1 MTTITH
7 DYVTLKSA
15 CAGELNVLY
24 HLITDD
30 EQWTQFNGPYF
41 PYQTPTIQEFE
52 NGLFR
57 RLCLGDDMLLI
68 MVGDKP
74 VGSVSYYWECEATRW
89 LEMGIIL
96 YDPSSWCHG
105 LGRKALIAWIDHL
118 FESLDIE
125 RVGLTTWSGNPRM
138 MSCAERLGLKQE
150 ARIRKVRYHQGHYYD
165 SVKYGVLR
173 DEWHEIRRTHNR

>member
-15 CAGELNVLY
+15 CADELNVLY

-52 NGLFR
+52 HGLFR

-74 VGSVSYYWECEATRW
+74 VGSVSYYWECEVTRW

-96 YDPSSWCHG
+96 YDPSCWCHG
-105 LGRKALIAWIDHL
+105 LGRKALIAWIDYL
-118 FESLDIE
+118 FESIDIE

-150 ARIRKVRYHQGHYYD
+150 ARIRKVRYYQGYYYD

-173 DEWHEIRRTHNR
+173 DEWREIRRAHKR